1 MDYDLDKVDEFTLAL
16 LYFTHF
22 QDNYVIRA
30 WKGIDWVILN
40 RLTEKGFIEDAKNKT
55 KSVVFTDEG
64 IAKGKE
70 LIEKFFKK

>member
-1 MDYDLDKVDEFTLAL
+1 MEYDLDKVDDFALAI
-16 LYFTHF
+16 LYFNAFKDYF
-22 QDNYVIRA
+22 QVRA
-30 WKGIDWVILN
+30 WKGMDWDILN
-40 RLTEKGFIEDAKNKT
+40 RLTEKGFIFDAKNKT